1 MAAVT
6 ITVRENGPYRITGPF
21 RLIDTDGNA
30 YELPAGETVALCR
43 CGLLGDEAVLRQDP
57 PRPRLRR
64 AGAGAQ
70 VKIRAA
76 VLEEFG
82 APLEVQ
88 EVELAEPKAGEVLVR
103 LVACGVCHTD
113 LYTASGADPSGYAP
127 TVLGHEGAGV
137 VERVGD
143 GVDSLAPGDH
153 VVTLFAPQCRECV
166 HCRSPR
172 HQPLHRD
179 PGGAEQGPPPGRHR
193 PPLARRRA
201 DPPLHGHLDLRRVH
215 RDARDRAREGEP
227 GGAARGRRA
236 LRLRALDRPRRRD
249 EDRRGRAGSTC
260 VVFGAG
266 MVGLGAV
273 AGCRLQGAERIIC
286 VDLSEERLE
295 LATGQGAT
303 ETMLGGPDAVE
314 RILEATG
321 GFGADY
327 TFEATGNVGVMR
339 QAVESARMGWG
350 LCTVAGVA
358 GKGET
363 LEIVPRFLITGRR
376 VAGSSFGGIKGRDEV
391 PQLVDR
397 WLAGE
402 IDVDPFLSHSLTLD
416 EVNRGFE
423 LMEAQDGI
431 RSVIRFD

>member
-1 MAAVT
+1 M
-6 ITVRENGPYRITGPF
+6 R
-21 RLIDTDGNA
+21 
-30 YELPAGETVALCR
+30 
-43 CGLLGDEAVLRQDP
+43 
-57 PRPRLRR
+57 
-64 AGAGAQ
+64 
-70 VKIRAA
+70 IRAA

-88 EVELAEPKAGEVLVR
+88 EVDLAGPRAGEALVR

-137 VERVGD
+137 VERVGE
-143 GVDSLAPGDH
+143 GVASVAPGDH
-153 VVTLFAPQCRECV
+153 VVTLFSPQCRDCI

-172 HQPLHRD
+172 TNLCLAVREQQNKGYLPDGTTRLSRD
-179 PGGAEQGPPPGRHR
+179 
-193 PPLARRRA
+193 
-201 DPPLHGHLDLRRVH
+201 
-215 RDARDRAREGEP
+215 GEP
-227 GGAARGRRA
+227 IRHFMGTSTFAEYAVLPEIALAKVDREAPLEHAALFACGLSTGLGAAMFTAGV
-236 LRLRALDRPRRRD
+236 
-249 EDRRGRAGSTC
+249 EAGSTC

-273 AGCRLQGAERIIC
+273 AGCRLRGAERVVA
-286 VDLSEERLE
+286 VDLSEERLA
-295 LATGQGAT
+295 LARGQGAT
-303 ETMLGGPDAVE
+303 EVRLAAGDTVE
-314 RILEATG
+314 WILEQTG

-350 LCTVAGVA
+350 LCTVTGVA

-363 LEIVPRFLITGRR
+363 LDVVPRLLITGRR
-376 VAGSSFGGIKGRDEV
+376 VAGSSFGGLKSREMV
-391 PQLVDR
+391 PPLVDR

-402 IDVDPFLSHSLTLD
+402 IDVDPLLSHDLTLD

-431 RSVIRFD
+431 RSVIHFG